1 MASGH
6 QSQNTVRVLVRARP
20 LLAAEAAR
28 GQTEVVECPDA
39 KTVCVTLPS
48 NVQGQ
53 GVVRTFDFGMA
64 CGSELHQA
72 AVYEHSGAAQ
82 FAEMAL
88 EGFPATIL
96 AYGSTGSG
104 KTYTMSGLDQ
114 RDGGGGAVAPAADAG
129 AHDGIIPRTCQQ
141 LWSSMATAERKYGR
155 KHTVLATYCEV
166 YNEQVFDLLN
176 LTGKPLAVR
185 HQPASDEFYVC
196 GALEVQ
202 CESLDDVMAVIAE
215 GHLNRRRASHDLNQ
229 DSSRSHSLLTLQIMI
244 DDAQVQPNEPASS
257 TAPRKRGKL
266 TFVDLAGSERLKRSR
281 TSSAEETGAI
291 NKSLFTLA
299 KVISVLSDMALQHDS
314 ADQRQHHVP
323 YRDSTLTKL
332 LADALGGNAL
342 ALFIACVSPAL
353 AQADETTN
361 TLSYA
366 LRAQSIRNRPR
377 INITGGDPAG
387 KQSSMESELTFLRQE
402 VLRLRTQAA
411 MVHPLQEEVAILTRQ
426 LQECR
431 AANRAADGAA
441 GVGPSGSES
450 GDPIDPLAGGRKRQ
464 QPREAVSQKGVVH
477 VGRPPPGIAGRETRT
492 LKDKL
497 RRTETALAA
506 SQARETAARRMI
518 EQLKE
523 AGVAN
528 EVPAAIIPGSA
539 MELAYGSPPRARSP
553 LSHRNPNQEEYS
565 HSRLPGI

>member
-1 MASGH
+1 
-6 QSQNTVRVLVRARP
+6 
-20 LLAAEAAR
+20 
-28 GQTEVVECPDA
+28 
-39 KTVCVTLPS
+39 
-48 NVQGQ
+48 
-53 GVVRTFDFGMA
+53 
-64 CGSELHQA
+64 
-72 AVYEHSGAAQ
+72 
-82 FAEMAL
+82 
-88 EGFPATIL
+88 
-96 AYGSTGSG
+96 
-104 KTYTMSGLDQ
+104 MS
-114 RDGGGGAVAPAADAG
+114 R
-129 AHDGIIPRTCQQ
+129 
-141 LWSSMATAERKYGR
+141 
-155 KHTVLATYCEV
+155 
-166 YNEQVFDLLN
+166 F
-176 LTGKPLAVR
+176 
-185 HQPASDEFYVC
+185 
-196 GALEVQ
+196 
-202 CESLDDVMAVIAE
+202 
-215 GHLNRRRASHDLNQ
+215 
-229 DSSRSHSLLTLQIMI
+229 
-244 DDAQVQPNEPASS
+244 
-257 TAPRKRGKL
+257 
-266 TFVDLAGSERLKRSR
+266 RSR

-314 ADQRQHHVP
+314 ADHRRHHVP

-342 ALFIACVSPAL
+342 ALFIACVSPAH

-377 INITGGDPAG
+377 INITGADPAG

-441 GVGPSGSES
+441 EAGPGRSDS

-497 RRTETALAA
+497 RRTEAALAA

-523 AGVAN
+523 VGAAN
-528 EVPAAIIPGSA
+528 KVPAAIIPGSA

-553 LSHRNPNQEEYS
+553 LGHHNPNQEEHS